1 MRRKVGEGEIRW
13 RTFADGCG
21 CEFYAIEIWVSHSPT
36 LPLSPSGSRGVKIGP
51 RFASGR
57 LTEVEVIIAEVSSTI
72 EARQERSK
80 QLALAAART
89 AEDNRGGDVAVLDM
103 RDMTT
108 EFDYF
113 VLATGNSRRQ
123 LHAISEEI
131 DRVLER
137 ELGDKRMG
145 IEGYN
150 ESRWILLDYG
160 TVVIHMFDAETR
172 AYYALEDL
180 WGDAKRVPLPWRKE
194 EDGEK
199 GRRGEG
205 EGGNT

>member
-1 MRRKVGEGEIRW
+1 M
-13 RTFADGCG
+13 
-21 CEFYAIEIWVSHSPT
+21 
-36 LPLSPSGSRGVKIGP
+36 
-51 RFASGR
+51 
-57 LTEVEVIIAEVSSTI
+57 SSTQSQALPI
-72 EARQERSK
+72 ANALPSTDARSERSL

-89 AEDNRGGDVAVLDM
+89 AVDNRGENVTVLDM
-103 RDMTT
+103 RALTP

-131 DRVLER
+131 DHTLEE
-137 ELGDKRMG
+137 ELGDQRLG

-160 TVVIHMFDAETR
+160 SVVIHLFDAETR

-180 WGDAKRVPLPWRKE
+180 WGSAEPVELPWST
-194 EDGEK
+194 G
-199 GRRGEG
+199 GRESP
-205 EGGNT
+205 

>member
-1 MRRKVGEGEIRW
+1 MPNI
-13 RTFADGCG
+13 AD
-21 CEFYAIEIWVSHSPT
+21 AT
-36 LPLSPSGSRGVKIGP
+36 PS
-51 RFASGR
+51 
-57 LTEVEVIIAEVSSTI
+57 LET
-72 EARQERSK
+72 RQERSL

-89 AEDNRGGDVAVLDM
+89 ADDNRGQDIVVLDM
-103 RDMTT
+103 RGMTT

-113 VLATGNSRRQ
+113 VLVTGNSRRQ

-137 ELGDKRMG
+137 ELGDLRLG

-160 TVVIHMFDAETR
+160 SVVIHLFDADTR

-180 WGDAKRVPLPWRKE
+180 WAQSQRVALPWQ
-194 EDGEK
+194 
-199 GRRGEG
+199 
-205 EGGNT
+205 

>member
-1 MRRKVGEGEIRW
+1 MSEVD
-13 RTFADGCG
+13 A
-21 CEFYAIEIWVSHSPT
+21 AI
-36 LPLSPSGSRGVKIGP
+36 
-51 RFASGR
+51 AQ
-57 LTEVEVIIAEVSSTI
+57 VSSTI
-72 EARQERSK
+72 EARQERSR

-89 AEDNRGGDVAVLDM
+89 AEDNRGEDVVVLDV
-103 RDMTT
+103 RGMTT

-131 DRVLER
+131 DRVLED
-137 ELGDKRMG
+137 ELDDKRMG

-160 TVVIHMFDAETR
+160 TVVVHLFDAETR

-180 WGDAKRVPLPWRKE
+180 WGHAQRVPLPWRK
-194 EDGEK
+194 
-199 GRRGEG
+199 
-205 EGGNT
+205 